1 MGFFSSASSAVSG
14 RSSGKLPNGMTIK
27 EMLTGKRSKK
37 ENNTTASAVAGSA
50 PVDNSHSHST
60 NKNTGN
66 SSTGDGGVFGGLAR
80 DNSSFMTGKV
90 KEKFDSLTDTSS
102 LDRSGRAISLDSLDP
117 VGIEPAMNPP
127 MAVPIDIDREGTMNS
142 LYN

>member
-1 MGFFSSASSAVSG
+1 MEGFVY
-14 RSSGKLPNGMTIK
+14 
-27 EMLTGKRSKK
+27 E
-37 ENNTTASAVAGSA
+37 
-50 PVDNSHSHST
+50 
-60 NKNTGN
+60 
-66 SSTGDGGVFGGLAR
+66 FGGRWYTQTKDEDLEL
-80 DNSSFMTGKV
+80 NELCYIGKV